1 MKIHKAYRFKLEPTK
16 EQIRLLKQACGCQ
29 RFVYNHYLKKNMEQ
43 YEQDKTFVFYHAM
56 ATDLPNLKQQFP
68 FLRDAF
74 SQSLQTT
81 LRHLDRAFKNFF
93 KGAAEFPAFK
103 KKNRHDSFTCPQK
116 FRIAEKVIFIPKIGE
131 VRYRKSRQMEGKVKS
146 ITITQ
151 NCGRWFVSVLTEQEI
166 VEPTPTYENPVGIDV
181 GLKEFVFLSDGT
193 SIANPK
199 YYRQYQEKLAKEQRK
214 LAKKQKF
221 SKNWHKQLRKV
232 QNVHYKI
239 RNSRQD
245 FLHQVS
251 TKIVKNHDIICME
264 DLHVKG
270 LVKNRKL
277 AKSIAD
283 AGWDML
289 KNMIAYKA
297 SWANR
302 TLVQVER
309 FYPSTQEC
317 SACGGR
323 KLMPLHLRTYVC
335 ESCNTTIDRDY
346 NASLNIERRGLEI
359 LGFA

>member
-1 MKIHKAYRFKLEPTK
+1 M
-16 EQIRLLKQACGCQ
+16 G
-29 RFVYNHYLKKNMEQ
+29 Q

-56 ATDLPNLKQQFP
+56 ATDLPNLKQEFP
-68 FLRDAF
+68 FLVDAF

-81 LRHLDRAFKNFF
+81 LRNLDRAFKNFF
-93 KGAAEFPAFK
+93 KGLAAFPAFK

-116 FRIAEKVIFIPKIGE
+116 FRIEEKVIFIPKIGE
-131 VRYRKSRQMEGKVKS
+131 VKYRKSRQIEGRVKS
-146 ITITQ
+146 ITVSQ
-151 NCGRWFVSVLTEQEI
+151 NCDRWFVSILTEQEI
-166 VEPTPTYENPVGIDV
+166 EQPSKTFEKPVGIDV
-181 GLKEFVFLSDGT
+181 GLKEFAFLSDGT
-193 SIANPK
+193 APIANPK

-214 LAKKQKF
+214 LAKKQKL
-221 SKNWHKQLRKV
+221 SKNWYKQLRKV

-245 FLHQVS
+245 FLHKVS
-251 TKIVKNHDIICME
+251 TMIVKNHDIICME

-270 LVKNRKL
+270 MVKNRKL
-277 AKSIAD
+277 AKSVSD
-283 AGWDML
+283 AGWSTF

-297 SWANR
+297 SWANK

-309 FYPSTQEC
+309 FYPSSQEC

-335 ESCNTTIDRDY
+335 ECGCTIDRDY

-359 LGFA
+359 LGVA